1 VSEVRRNDLVR
12 ETLATHELIL
22 WVKPDL
28 VNVSA
33 DFLGVAVVEQLMPRL
48 MLLDG
53 NRYLVWYP
61 VDLTIVAILRNRAA
75 VMDVV
80 RFGFRDILL
89 DPFVTTEQ

>member
-1 VSEVRRNDLVR
+1 
-12 ETLATHELIL
+12 
-22 WVKPDL
+22 
-28 VNVSA
+28 
-33 DFLGVAVVEQLMPRL
+33 